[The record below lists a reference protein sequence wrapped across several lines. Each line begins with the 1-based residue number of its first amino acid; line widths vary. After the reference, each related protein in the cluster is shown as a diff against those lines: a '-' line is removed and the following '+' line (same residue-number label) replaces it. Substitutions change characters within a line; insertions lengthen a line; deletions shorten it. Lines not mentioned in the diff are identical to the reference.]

1 MSKLNKSEIE
11 MHLINANLVYD
22 VMKDNTSPDIKLC
35 TREQFITEVMVKVAA
50 NLNASL
56 PSKNKNV
63 VKDKP
68 KKKVI
73 NLNNLKKLS
82 ASDLNASVLITTY
95 PGSDAG
101 DLEIYYDSIESD
113 MFVINN
119 RIKIYPD
126 NDNDN
131 LIPLLLKLATDH
143 PNILNRSVLISSIVK
158 TVAESLIE
166 INLALGDDYILDM
179 GLTVPE
185 CKPETD
191 KNKLLPVEKKEVPL
205 QATKTQQKETV
216 KKNKIL
222 KKVCKLSWEK
232 PNHYFIINVTETKIK
247 GKIVFIDYD
256 SCNGDYVEL
265 DTKVNIWS
273 KGTLLENMLA
283 YLKRNYPNT
292 IFTTTEALNY
302 NLINMSKFV
311 ESRLLFNPD
320 FNYNEES
327 KNIIPWA
334 MDEVSDPSNTP
345 PCKEVKP
352 EEELPALKTQH
363 KIINENKIICV
374 EGSHGKYNKKLKC
387 FITDF
392 TYDYL
397 VNMLVIN
404 VVGKDLINMQAA
416 IDLALSLDSEASNVM
431 VYLNRELDISY
442 SIIHGKWVSKLHKK

>member
-1 MSKLNKSEIE
+1 MNGKIFKIASFYDLNELVVLAIKSLSHNNINFVVSTTEIIYLLKNVE
-11 MHLINANLVYD
+11 
-22 VMKDNTSPDIKLC
+22 KLC
-35 TREQFITEVMVKVAA
+35 AYIKMMHKEINGEKITKYTIKELYTLELHEGYKLCPYVK
-50 NLNASL
+50 NDNGSITPLTYGDERL
-56 PSKNKNV
+56 
-63 VKDKP
+63 KDKELY
-68 KKKVI
+68 K
-73 NLNNLKKLS
+73 
-82 ASDLNASVLITTY
+82 
-95 PGSDAG
+95 
-101 DLEIYYDSIESD
+101 
-113 MFVINN
+113 
-119 RIKIYPD
+119 RI
-126 NDNDN
+126 
-131 LIPLLLKLATDH
+131 A
-143 PNILNRSVLISSIVK
+143 
-158 TVAESLIE
+158 
-166 INLALGDDYILDM
+166 
-179 GLTVPE
+179 
-185 CKPETD
+185 
-191 KNKLLPVEKKEVPL
+191 
-205 QATKTQQKETV
+205 
-216 KKNKIL
+216 
-222 KKVCKLSWEK
+222 
-232 PNHYFIINVTETKIK
+232 
-247 GKIVFIDYD
+247 
-256 SCNGDYVEL
+256 
-265 DTKVNIWS
+265 
-273 KGTLLENMLA
+273 
-283 YLKRNYPNT
+283 

-302 NLINMSKFV
+302 NLINMGKFIESK
-311 ESRLLFNPD
+311 LLFNPD